1 MKCEFVAFINFLKQ
15 ILKPFL
21 RKLSCHFKDTV
32 HCISE
37 VLTNDLQFT
46 VSLGDTCYVLTC
58 CFQAD
63 FSLCSSSLNCSSNNS
78 SNVCF

>member
-37 VLTNDLQFT
+37 VLTND
-46 VSLGDTCYVLTC
+46 
-58 CFQAD
+58 
-63 FSLCSSSLNCSSNNS
+63 
-78 SNVCF
+78 